1 MQKTLPLKRIIQ
13 TALLIAIT
21 LILRNFSYMVFFGG
35 NAGMRIGISRFFSKL
50 PALLFG
56 PIYGGLTDG
65 IIDILGYFIKPDGA
79 YIPLL
84 TLTAALGGVLV
95 GLMWKGAKKIN
106 TKLFRNIFLVIFAL
120 FLIFGIANYILS
132 SSYPDLSYSKWLL
145 KSEGK
150 KLPFF
155 TIAPIITAVLG
166 LFIFT
171 LDALH
176 RKKFQ
181 AQENFIKLFTVLFTA
196 NILVTTINTLIL
208 MFVYGYG
215 KNGFLFFYIPRF
227 VEECIM
233 TTLQSYVVSYLL
245 QIYKKYNLGK

>member
-35 NAGMRIGISRFFSKL
+35 NAGMRIGVSTFFSKL

-56 PIYGGLTDG
+56 PIYGGLADA
-65 IIDILGYFIKPDGA
+65 IVDILGYIIKPDGA
-79 YIPLL
+79 YIPIL

-95 GLMWKGAKKIN
+95 GFMWKGAKKIN
-106 TKLFRNIFLVIFAL
+106 AKLFRKIFLIIFAL
-120 FLIFGIANYILS
+120 FLVFGIVNYILS
-132 SSYPDLSYSKWLL
+132 SSYPELSYSKWL
-145 KSEGK
+145 SSSDGK

-155 TIAPIITAVLG
+155 TLAPIITSVLG
-166 LFIFT
+166 LVIFA
-171 LDALH
+171 LDALF
-176 RKKFQ
+176 RKKFH
-181 AQENFIKLFTVLFTA
+181 ASENFIKLFTVLFTA
-196 NILVTTINTLIL
+196 NILVTTL
-208 MFVYGYG
+208 
-215 KNGFLFFYIPRF
+215 NGFLFFYIPRF
-227 VEECIM
+227 VEECII